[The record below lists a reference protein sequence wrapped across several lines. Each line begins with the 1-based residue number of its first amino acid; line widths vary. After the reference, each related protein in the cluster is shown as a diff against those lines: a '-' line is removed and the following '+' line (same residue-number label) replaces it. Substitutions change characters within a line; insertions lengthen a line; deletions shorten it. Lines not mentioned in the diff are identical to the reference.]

1 MYPDTKMYSND
12 QGWRGRLARM
22 TRKRLSREDSRE
34 QTTQRL
40 LDAAQKL
47 IARKGL
53 DAASVEN
60 IAEAAGYSRGAFYSN
75 FKSKDD
81 LFIEL
86 LRRDHLRSL
95 AQFDELRASDLPV
108 DQMQLRTRDI
118 YSHMFRDNESFMNWT
133 EARMVAARDTR
144 FRAKL
149 DALVAEKRAQIASFI
164 GYFYQRVGVTPPMPP
179 EKMAMGFMGLAEGVK
194 LFMMSS
200 PSEMTSPT
208 AESLL
213 SLFVDSIM
221 KAARQEAESGS
232 AG

>member
-1 MYPDTKMYSND
+1 
-12 QGWRGRLARM
+12 M

-60 IAEAAGYSRGAFYSN
+60 IAAAAGYSRGAFYSN
-75 FKSKDD
+75 FSSKDD
-81 LFIEL
+81 LFVEL
-86 LRRDHLRSL
+86 LRRDHQK
-95 AQFDELRASDLPV
+95 ATAELNA
-108 DQMQLRTRDI
+108 LRTADLSIDEVQVRARDI
-118 YSHMFRDNESFMNWT
+118 YSQTFRDNDSFMNWT
-133 EARMVAARDTR
+133 EARMLATRDAR

-149 DALVAEKRAQIASFI
+149 EALMAEKRTQIAAFI
-164 GYFYQRVGVTPPMPP
+164 QYFHDRLGVAPALPP
-179 EKMAMGFMGLAEGVK
+179 EKMAMGFMSLAEGVK

-200 PSEMTSPT
+200 PTEMTPGT

-213 SLFVDSIM
+213 TLFVDSIM
-221 KAARQEAESGS
+221 RIARLDADSSASGK
-232 AG
+232 

>member
-1 MYPDTKMYSND
+1 
-12 QGWRGRLARM
+12 M

-40 LDAAQKL
+40 LDAAEKL

-60 IAEAAGYSRGAFYSN
+60 IAAAAGYSRGAFYSN

-86 LRRDHLRSL
+86 LRRDHQKSMTELNALRTS
-95 AQFDELRASDLPV
+95 ELSV
-108 DQMQLRTRDI
+108 DQVQNRARDI
-118 YSHMFRDNESFMNWT
+118 YGQMFRDNDCFMNWT
-133 EARMVAARDTR
+133 EARMMAARDTR

-149 DALVAEKRAQIASFI
+149 EALMVEKRGQIAAFI
-164 GYFYQRVGVTPPMPP
+164 QYFHDRVGVAPSLPP
-179 EKMAMGFMGLAEGVK
+179 EKMAMGFMSLAEGVQ

-200 PSEMTSPT
+200 PTEMTPAT

-213 SLFVDSIM
+213 TLFVDSIM
-221 KAARQEAESGS
+221 KVARLEADSASGK
-232 AG
+232 

>member
-1 MYPDTKMYSND
+1 MYLDTLVYSNA
-12 QGWRGRLARM
+12 GRRCGRLGAM

-40 LDAAQKL
+40 LDAAEKL

-53 DAASVEN
+53 DAVSVEN
-60 IAEAAGYSRGAFYSN
+60 IAAAAGYSRGAFYSN

-86 LRRDHLRSL
+86 LRRDHQKGM
-95 AQFDELRASDLPV
+95 AQYDELRASDLPV

-133 EARMVAARDTR
+133 EARMVAARDAR

-149 DALVAEKRAQIASFI
+149 DALMAEKRAQIASFI
-164 GYFYQRVGVTPPMPP
+164 GYFYQRVGVPPPMPP

-194 LFMMSS
+194 L
-200 PSEMTSPT
+200 
-208 AESLL
+208 
-213 SLFVDSIM
+213 
-221 KAARQEAESGS
+221 
-232 AG
+232 

>member
-1 MYPDTKMYSND
+1 M
-12 QGWRGRLARM
+12 A
-22 TRKRLSREDSRE
+22 RKRLSREDSRE

-40 LDAAQKL
+40 LDAAAKL

-60 IAEAAGYSRGAFYSN
+60 IAAAAGYSRGAFYSN

-86 LRRDHLRSL
+86 LRRDHQKSM
-95 AQFDELRASDLPV
+95 AELNA
-108 DQMQLRTRDI
+108 LRTSELSLDHVQSRARDI
-118 YSHMFRDNESFMNWT
+118 YGQMFRDNESFMNWT

-149 DALVAEKRAQIASFI
+149 DALIAEKRAQIADFI
-164 GYFYQRVGVTPPMPP
+164 QYFHDRVGVAPSLPP
-179 EKMAMGFMGLAEGVK
+179 EKMAMGFMSLAEGVQ

-200 PSEMTSPT
+200 PTEMTPAT

-213 SLFVDSIM
+213 TLFVDSIM
-221 KAARQEAESGS
+221 KLARLEADSTSGK
-232 AG
+232 

>member
-1 MYPDTKMYSND
+1 MYPDTKMYSNA
-12 QGWRGRLARM
+12 GCRRGKLARM

-60 IAEAAGYSRGAFYSN
+60 IAAAAGYSRGAFYSN
-75 FKSKDD
+75 FSTKDD

-86 LRRDHLRSL
+86 LRRDHQKTT
-95 AQFDELRASDLPV
+95 AELHA
-108 DQMQLRTRDI
+108 LRTSELSIDEVQRRARDI
-118 YSHMFRDNESFMNWT
+118 YGQMFRDNESFMIWT
-133 EARMVAARDTR
+133 EARMMAARDAR
-144 FRAKL
+144 FRTKL
-149 DALVAEKRAQIASFI
+149 EALIAEKRGQIAVFI
-164 GYFYQRVGVTPPMPP
+164 QYFYDRVGVEPAMPP
-179 EKMAMGFMGLAEGVK
+179 EKMAMGFMSLAEGVK

-200 PSEMTSPT
+200 PTEMTPPT
-208 AESLL
+208 AEALL

-221 KAARQEAESGS
+221 KLARLGADSTSGK
-232 AG
+232 

>member
-1 MYPDTKMYSND
+1 
-12 QGWRGRLARM
+12 M

-40 LDAAQKL
+40 LDAAEKL

-60 IAEAAGYSRGAFYSN
+60 IAAAAGYSRGAFYSN

-86 LRRDHLRSL
+86 LRRDHHKSMVELNALRTSEL
-95 AQFDELRASDLPV
+95 SVDEVQRRASD
-108 DQMQLRTRDI
+108 I
-118 YSHMFRDNESFMNWT
+118 YSQIYRDNDCFMNWT
-133 EARMVAARDTR
+133 EARMMAARDAR

-149 DALVAEKRAQIASFI
+149 EALMAEKRAQIAAFI
-164 GYFYQRVGVTPPMPP
+164 QYFHDRIGVTPSVPP
-179 EKMAMGFMGLAEGVK
+179 EKMAMGFMSLAEGVK
-194 LFMMSS
+194 LFMMSD
-200 PSEMTSPT
+200 PTEMTTAT

-213 SLFVDSIM
+213 TLFVDSIM
-221 KAARQEAESGS
+221 KLARLEADS
-232 AG
+232 ASRK

>member
-1 MYPDTKMYSND
+1 
-12 QGWRGRLARM
+12 M

-40 LDAAQKL
+40 LDAAEKL

-60 IAEAAGYSRGAFYSN
+60 IAAAAGYSRGAFYSN

-86 LRRDHLRSL
+86 LRRDHQKSMTELNALRTS
-95 AQFDELRASDLPV
+95 ELSV
-108 DQMQLRTRDI
+108 DQVQNRARDI
-118 YSHMFRDNESFMNWT
+118 YGQMFSDNDCFMNWT
-133 EARMVAARDTR
+133 EARMMAARDTR

-149 DALVAEKRAQIASFI
+149 EALMVEKRGQIAAFI
-164 GYFYQRVGVTPPMPP
+164 QYFHDRVGVAPSLPP
-179 EKMAMGFMGLAEGVK
+179 EKMAMGFMSLAEGVK

-200 PSEMTSPT
+200 PTEMTPAT

-213 SLFVDSIM
+213 TLFVDSIM
-221 KAARQEAESGS
+221 KLARLEADSTGK
-232 AG
+232 

>member
-1 MYPDTKMYSND
+1 
-12 QGWRGRLARM
+12 M

-40 LDAAQKL
+40 LDAAEKL

-60 IAEAAGYSRGAFYSN
+60 IAAAAGYSRGAFYSN

-86 LRRDHLRSL
+86 LRRDHQKSMTELNALRSGEL
-95 AQFDELRASDLPV
+95 TVDEVQRRASD
-108 DQMQLRTRDI
+108 I
-118 YSHMFRDNESFMNWT
+118 YSQMYRDNECFMNWT
-133 EARMVAARDTR
+133 EARMMAARDTR

-149 DALVAEKRAQIASFI
+149 EALMAEKRGQIAAFI
-164 GYFYQRVGVTPPMPP
+164 QYFHDRVGVAPSLPP
-179 EKMAMGFMGLAEGVK
+179 EQMAMGFMSLAEGVK

-200 PSEMTSPT
+200 PTEMTPAT

-213 SLFVDSIM
+213 NLFVDSIM
-221 KAARQEAESGS
+221 KLARLEADSASGK
-232 AG
+232 

>member
-1 MYPDTKMYSND
+1 
-12 QGWRGRLARM
+12 M

-86 LRRDHLRSL
+86 LRRDHLKSL

-133 EARMVAARDTR
+133 EARMVAARDAR

-149 DALVAEKRAQIASFI
+149 DALMAEKRAQIASFI
-164 GYFYQRVGVTPPMPP
+164 GYFYQRVGVTPPMST
-179 EKMAMGFMGLAEGVK
+179 EKMAMGFMSLAEGVR

-221 KAARQEAESGS
+221 KVARQEAESGS